1 MNEGKI
7 VNGFVSTRVKGGLRV
22 TVNGIMAF
30 LPGSLVDV
38 KPIKDTSPFENKEC
52 ELKIIKIDRK
62 RNNVVVSRKAVL
74 EDQLGTNLESVIE
87 TLTEGANVKG
97 IIKNITDYGA
107 FVDLGGIDGLLHI
120 TDLAWKRIKHPSE
133 ILNVGDEI
141 EARVLKFDQDKN
153 RVSLGLKQLD
163 DDPWVGL
170 NKRYPVNTKL
180 FGKVSNLTDYGAFIE
195 IETGIEGL
203 VHVSEMDWTNK
214 NIHPSKAVQL
224 GDEVEIMILEIDE
237 DRRRLSLG
245 MKQCKQ
251 NPWEDFA
258 SKYKK
263 DGKISGEIKS
273 ITDFGLEGGIDGL
286 IHLSDISWEESGE
299 KAVKKYKKGD
309 NVESVIIAIDVE
321 KERIAL
327 GIKQLTPDPNPDDK
341 KEETKKETK
350 SKKDTEKTTKSKTVT
365 KKKQAAEDIENAGT
379 TNLGALL
386 KAKLDDGKD
395 D

>member
-1 MNEGKI
+1 
-7 VNGFVSTRVKGGLRV
+7 
-22 TVNGIMAF
+22 
-30 LPGSLVDV
+30 
-38 KPIKDTSPFENKEC
+38 
-52 ELKIIKIDRK
+52 
-62 RNNVVVSRKAVL
+62 
-74 EDQLGTNLESVIE
+74 
-87 TLTEGANVKG
+87 
-97 IIKNITDYGA
+97 
-107 FVDLGGIDGLLHI
+107 
-120 TDLAWKRIKHPSE
+120 
-133 ILNVGDEI
+133 
-141 EARVLKFDQDKN
+141 
-153 RVSLGLKQLD
+153 
-163 DDPWVGL
+163 
-170 NKRYPVNTKL
+170 
-180 FGKVSNLTDYGAFIE
+180 
-195 IETGIEGL
+195 
-203 VHVSEMDWTNK
+203 
-214 NIHPSKAVQL
+214 
-224 GDEVEIMILEIDE
+224 
-237 DRRRLSLG
+237 

-273 ITDFGLEGGIDGL
+273 ITDFGIFIGLEGGIDGL

-365 KKKQAAEDIENAGT
+365 KKKKAAEDIENAGT